1 MNSKFDL
8 NILNYKKEELE
19 DIFELSPNYNLHKIE
34 TNASKLRDN
43 ILEDKSLSVVTR
55 DNTIT
60 FIVAAKEVLINS
72 LKKIMDADFY
82 NISTNLKPSIIKEN
96 DYIDHPLIERKKTP
110 YGQSFPSEFYQGTIN
125 PLKKRVL
132 NKSLNIDTR
141 FRENYYTTLSTN
153 YHLDLPVKFSNVLS
167 LQLSAFEFPAT
178 YYTISSKSNNNFFWI
193 TGNNTDASGEL
204 IESAAIIIPD
214 GNYNPVDL
222 IDFINNFIKI
232 SFASYI
238 LLSQVSFVLNVGG
251 GTAQSG
257 SGQVIVGTNQSGV
270 AFNLSLNFQADVKG
284 NPDYSTPLP
293 LKLGWMMGF
302 REGYYKNNTSYV
314 GEGICDTSGPNY
326 MYLVIDDY
334 NNNVNNNF
342 YSAYNSSILN
352 KNIIARISLQAP
364 YFNTLSQNNL
374 GLITLPRQYFGPVD
388 IQKLNIQLLNE
399 YGTVINL
406 NNMDYSFCLTI
417 QTVYDL

>member
-34 TNASKLRDN
+34 TNAGKLRDN
-43 ILEDKSLSVVTR
+43 IFEDKSLNIVTR
-55 DNTIT
+55 EETIL
-60 FIVAAKEVLINS
+60 FIAAAKEVLING
-72 LKKIMDADFY
+72 LKKITDIDVY
-82 NISTNLKPSIIKEN
+82 KNSNNLKSSILRDNIE
-96 DYIDHPLIERKKTP
+96 HPLIERENTTFSH
-110 YGQSFPSEFYQGTIN
+110 SFPSEFYQGTLN

-141 FRENYYTTLSTN
+141 FRENYYTTSSTN
-153 YHLDLPVKFSNVLS
+153 YHLDLPVKFSNVMS

-178 YYTISSKSNNNFFWI
+178 YYTISTKSNNNFFWI
-193 TGNNTDASGEL
+193 TGNYTDASGEL
-204 IESAAIIIPD
+204 IESAAIVIPD

-222 IDFINNFIKI
+222 ISFINNFIAI
-232 SFASYI
+232 SFASYT
-238 LLSQVSFVLNVGG
+238 LLSHVSFVLNVGG

-257 SGQVIVGTNQSGV
+257 SGQVVVGTNGTGV
-270 AFNLSLNFQADVKG
+270 AFNLSLNFQGDVKG

-302 REGYYKNNTSYV
+302 REGYYKNNTTYV

-399 YGTVINL
+399 YGAVINL
-406 NNMDYSFCLTI
+406 NNMDYSFCLTL